1 MLYFSHCSFKVLNI
15 FRWRNDAELAE
26 FAWRQ
31 PFPQLNQPVSV
42 NMLLTEQSR
51 PEWNPHRRDASPL
64 RTIAACN
71 TSDEAQSSQQSDDL
85 SLMDCEAIDVYWRH
99 DIEQEKGF
107 MIPSMLAPGTSPVDT
122 ATEQFERDLQ
132 LLTEKSLLAVSFI
145 THNSFIHTR
154 KQFKDVICTQNIE
167 VTVLGRHSQTMFL
180 SCLGHSAYRH

>member
-1 MLYFSHCSFKVLNI
+1 MFSHCFFKVLNI

-85 SLMDCEAIDVYWRH
+85 SLMDCEAIDVPPPAK
-99 DIEQEKGF
+99 DKTISA
-107 MIPSMLAPGTSPVDT
+107 IPFLY
-122 ATEQFERDLQ
+122 
-132 LLTEKSLLAVSFI
+132 LLFQKAHYLLPHAEIQIF
-145 THNSFIHTR
+145 
-154 KQFKDVICTQNIE
+154 
-167 VTVLGRHSQTMFL
+167 HS
-180 SCLGHSAYRH
+180 